1 MLADFPR
8 LIFFITH
15 SHKDNEFVRR
25 LTDDLYRAGL
35 QGFCDL
41 DAIKPGDNFVDRI
54 NQGLESCTIYVPVL
68 SNDVLDSPW
77 CKTEISAALELSHRR
92 GREGCPRII
101 SLLIEDCFDRIPVLL
116 RIRLQIPFLERYEEG
131 LKRLVAAITGEES
144 KTPDAPPEK
153 NGTAEQPS
161 SHQAPQTAQ
170 PSQPQLSPP
179 QPSSLQPGPGVDQ
192 TPAPIQAE
200 IEPRDR
206 QNAPSQPT
214 PPPKPPPAPKTP
226 PPQDFSFAQPSAD
239 LLSQFAEAES
249 RGALDTAITLG
260 ERILQLDSTDSSVRR
275 KTAVAYQSRGLIRS
289 NRLDHDR
296 AISDFNRAIELDPS
310 KAELFLARGARFHSR
325 GKYKQAVEDFTRAVQ
340 MEPNEA
346 SCYFARGRSYHYLD
360 EDNRAVA
367 DFDQAVRLAPDEV
380 YSYVARGES
389 LYAMS
394 DYQAATSD
402 FAIALRLNPRAAHYY
417 HYCIGL
423 CLSRQGDYASA
434 AAAFSRAIEHNPNQ
448 VHYYIERGRNYRWQG
463 DRDAGEMDYERAMR
477 LDMDRADRYFDNAT
491 KDYVLLD

>member
-1 MLADFPR
+1 MAVNFSQ

-77 CKTEISAALELSHRR
+77 CKTEISAALELMHRR

-116 RIRLQIPFLERYEEG
+116 RIWLQISFLERYEEG
-131 LKRLVAAITGEES
+131 VKRLIAAISGEEV
-144 KTPDAPPEK
+144 KTPGAPTEK
-153 NGTAEQPS
+153 SRPAEQP
-161 SHQAPQTAQ
+161 T
-170 PSQPQLSPP
+170 LR
-179 QPSSLQPGPGVDQ
+179 VDR
-192 TPAPIQAE
+192 TPAQAQAE
-200 IEPRDR
+200 ISPPIH
-206 QNAPSQPT
+206 QATPT
-214 PPPKPPPAPKTP
+214 PSSPPPAPQP
-226 PPQDFSFAQPSAD
+226 PPRNFSFAQPSAD
-239 LLSQFAEAES
+239 LAPQFAEAVS

-260 ERILQLDSTDSSVRR
+260 ERILQLDPADNSVRA
-275 KTAVAYQSRGLIRS
+275 KTAAAYQSRGLIRS

-296 AISDFNRAIELDPS
+296 AISDFNRAIELDP
-310 KAELFLARGARFHSR
+310 KNPEFFLARGDRFHSR
-325 GKYKQAVEDFTRAVQ
+325 GKYKQAVEDFTRAIQ
-340 MEPNEA
+340 LEPSEA
-346 SCYFARGRSYHYLD
+346 AHYFARGRSYHYLD
-360 EDNRAVA
+360 EDIRAVA

-380 YSYVARGES
+380 YNYVARGES
-389 LYAMS
+389 LYAMGN
-394 DYQAATSD
+394 YQAAISD
-402 FAIALRLNPRAAHYY
+402 FGLALRFNPRAAHYY

-434 AAAFSRAIEHNPNQ
+434 AAAFARAIEHNPAQ

-463 DRDAGEMDYERAMR
+463 NRDAGEMDYERAMR
-477 LDMDRADRYFDNAT
+477 LDADRADRYFDNT
-491 KDYVLLD
+491 VKDYILLD

>member
-1 MLADFPR
+1 MPADFPQ

-77 CKTEISAALELSHRR
+77 CKTEISAALELMHRR

-101 SLLIEDCFDRIPVLL
+101 SLLIEDCFNRIPVLL
-116 RIRLQIPFLERYEEG
+116 RVWLQISFLERYEEG

-144 KTPDAPPEK
+144 KTPDAQPEK
-153 NGTAEQPS
+153 S
-161 SHQAPQTAQ
+161 QTAGAPHPDQ
-170 PSQPQLSPP
+170 TTQPAQTPPLAQQNVPESSGESGGSHKRAQTPPLAQQNVPSQP
-179 QPSSLQPGPGVDQ
+179 
-192 TPAPIQAE
+192 E
-200 IEPRDR
+200 
-206 QNAPSQPT
+206 
-214 PPPKPPPAPKTP
+214 PPPKPPHAPQP
-226 PPQDFSFAQPSAD
+226 PPPRDFSFAQPSAD
-239 LLSQFAEAES
+239 LLSQFAEAIS

-260 ERILQLDSTDSSVRR
+260 ERILQLDPADGDVRR
-275 KTAVAYQSRGLIRS
+275 KTAAAYQSRGLIRS

-296 AISDFNRAIELDPS
+296 AISDFNRAIELAP
-310 KAELFLARGARFHSR
+310 KRAEFFLARGARFHSR
-325 GKYKQAVEDFTRAVQ
+325 GRYKQAVEDFTRAIQ
-340 MEPNEA
+340 IEPNEA
-346 SCYFARGRSYHYLD
+346 AHYFARGRSYHYLD
-360 EDNRAVA
+360 EDIRAVA

-389 LYAMS
+389 LYAAGN
-394 DYQAATSD
+394 YQAAIND
-402 FAIALRLNPRAAHYY
+402 FGVALRLNPRAAHYY

-423 CLSRQGDYASA
+423 CVSRQGDYAA
-434 AAAFSRAIEHNPNQ
+434 ASAAFSRAIEHNPAQ

-463 DRDAGEMDYERAMR
+463 NRDAGEMDYERAMR
-477 LDMDRADRYFDNAT
+477 LDADRADRYFDNTT
-491 KDYVLLD
+491 KDYILLD